1 MGLVNVSMMSSANN
15 PTLCSYRPIVIPLML
30 GVDLIY
36 SASGSIASEKINGD
50 SGHPCLVPLVRG
62 KVLEIIPDLST
73 LAVG

>member
-1 MGLVNVSMMSSANN
+1 
-15 PTLCSYRPIVIPLML
+15 ML

-50 SGHPCLVPLVRG
+50 SGHPCLVPLVRE
-62 KVLEIIPDLST
+62 KVLEIIPDVST